1 MTRAMRSKGERTRGV
16 ARGAARRMARGALLG
31 GLLSLAIVSAVPG
44 SETMPGVVGDTTGL
58 TASVRL
64 PAGGQ
69 REVLPAS
76 PRPFR
81 AGEMLKFSVEYGPIH
96 AGYAYL
102 EVPELRDWQGHRVYH
117 LLARAE
123 SNNFFSKIYKVRNRI
138 DSYWDTAGR
147 FSWRY
152 SEDRHEGPHR
162 FKDEIVFDHDRE
174 EARYENGQTF
184 PIPPQVQDALSSFYF
199 TRFQALPLG
208 GSILFDYH
216 ADKKS
221 APMLVKILGR
231 DRVETP
237 VGRFNC
243 VAIEPV
249 LNAGGIFKNTG
260 RLVIWITDDERRMP
274 VLMKS
279 KVTIG
284 SISVVLV
291 DVRPGA

>member
-1 MTRAMRSKGERTRGV
+1 MRSTHGPSRPAPAAARGV
-16 ARGAARRMARGALLG
+16 RAAAAGALL
-31 GLLSLAIVSAVPG
+31 LLATAVAVPG
-44 SETMPGVVGDTTGL
+44 SETLPGVVGDTAGL
-58 TASVRL
+58 TASVRA
-64 PAGGQ
+64 PAPGQ
-69 REVLPAS
+69 REILPAS
-76 PRPFR
+76 RRPFR
-81 AGEMLKFSVEYGPIH
+81 PGEMLKFSVEYGPIH

-102 EVPELRDWQGHRVYH
+102 EVPETRDWEGHAVYH

-138 DSYWDTAGR
+138 DSYWDTTGH
-147 FSWRY
+147 FSRRY
-152 SEDRHEGPHR
+152 AEDRHEGPHR
-162 FKDEIVFDHDRE
+162 FKDEIVFDSERH
-174 EARYENGQTF
+174 EARYGDGQSF

-208 GSILFDYH
+208 GTILFDYH
-216 ADKKS
+216 ASRKS
-221 APMLVKILGR
+221 APMLVRVLGR
-231 DRVETP
+231 DRIETP

-274 VLMKS
+274 VLLKS

-291 DVRPGA
+291 DMRPGA

>member
-1 MTRAMRSKGERTRGV
+1 MRRL
-16 ARGAARRMARGALLG
+16 ARRVACGLTLGALL
-31 GLLSLAIVSAVPG
+31 SLVAVSAAPG
-44 SETMPGVVGDTTGL
+44 ADSVPGVVGDTTGL

-76 PRPFR
+76 SRPFR
-81 AGEMLKFSVEYGPIH
+81 TGEMLKFSVEYGPIQ

-102 EVPELRDWQGHRVYH
+102 EVPETRDWRGHRVYH

-138 DSYWDTAGR
+138 DSYWDTTGR
-147 FSWRY
+147 YSWRY
-152 SEDRHEGPHR
+152 SEDRHEGNHR
-162 FKDEIVFDHDRE
+162 FKDEIQFDHDRE
-174 EARYENGQTF
+174 EARYDNGQSF

-199 TRFQALPLG
+199 TRFQPLPLG
-208 GSILFDYH
+208 GSLLFDYH
-216 ADKKS
+216 ADHKS

-231 DRVETP
+231 ERIETP

-284 SISVVLV
+284 SINVVLV
-291 DVRPGA
+291 DVRSGT